1 MEEPYRRIHAKHRKA
16 VYQTDWHL
24 LNRIRKLI
32 SLLGILVLAHTLAM
46 VYFEHLAWRQAL
58 WLTMTTLTTVGYGD
72 LSAKTAAGQIA
83 TVGLLYI
90 TGITMV
96 TFIISDY
103 IDYRFLKREKIR
115 AGRWKWNMI
124 DHILIINAPMHNTEQ
139 YFERLVRQIRAH
151 QGYTNTPIQ
160 VLTDQ
165 FPDGLPIELSELGI
179 VHYHGTPDNY
189 GDLSA
194 VNVHVAKH
202 ILILARDESA
212 ALSDSNTFDVLHRL
226 MELKLSQRCVVESVR
241 DENRARLSKLE
252 PKSILRPVR
261 TYPEIII
268 TAMLAPGSEKVLE
281 DLITHEI
288 DHPQRYPVF
297 IEDLTWADIVCA
309 LMHRDQGT
317 AMAYVTEDE
326 EIILHPPA
334 NKRVHAIA
342 LIVIV
347 KTENEPS
354 AEDIQASLNHYKKR
368 KLEWEKHE
376 KELESTTEEDARLRT
391 RIAEAR
397 PYSAPSKDSGKH

>member
-1 MEEPYRRIHAKHRKA
+1 MNAQQRNLHPRHRKA

-24 LNRIRKLI
+24 LARIRKL
-32 SLLGILVLAHTLAM
+32 LGLLVLLLATHTVAM
-46 VYFEHLAWRQAL
+46 MVFEQLAWGQAL

-72 LSAKTAAGQIA
+72 LSAKTAAGQAA
-83 TVGLLYI
+83 TVGLLYV

-115 AGRWKWNMI
+115 SGRWKWNMI
-124 DHILIINAPMHNTEQ
+124 DHILIINAPLHNTEQ
-139 YFERLVRQIRAH
+139 YFQRLVKQIRANKH
-151 QGYTNTPIQ
+151 YENTPIQ
-160 VLTDQ
+160 ILSDQ
-165 FPDGLPIELSELGI
+165 FGEGLPIELSELGI

-202 ILILARDESA
+202 ILVLARDESA
-212 ALSDSNTFDVLHRL
+212 ALSDSSTFDVLHRL
-226 MELKLSQRCVVESVR
+226 MELKLSHLCVVESVR
-241 DENRARLSKLE
+241 DENRSRLAKLG

-297 IEDLTWADIVCA
+297 VEDLTWSDIVCA

-326 EIILHPPA
+326 EVILHPA
-334 NKRVHAIA
+334 ADKRVHAKA

-347 KTENEPS
+347 KTEATP
-354 AEDIQASLNHYKKR
+354 ATEDIQESLNHYKRR

-376 KELESTTEEDARLRT
+376 KDLESSTEEDTRLIT
-391 RIAEAR
+391 RIAEAQPKR
-397 PYSAPSKDSGKH
+397 SSKS